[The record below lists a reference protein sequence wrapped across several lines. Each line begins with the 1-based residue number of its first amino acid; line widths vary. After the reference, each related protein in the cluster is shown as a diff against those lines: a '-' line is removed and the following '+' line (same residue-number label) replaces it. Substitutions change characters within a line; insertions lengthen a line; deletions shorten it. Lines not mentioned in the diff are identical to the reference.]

1 MVNKTWQ
8 KDIYVR
14 LESTLVY
21 SDCHKQT
28 PKTAKFFHRIAFW
41 KYVPVTSKEQRKTIP
56 DCSKNLG
63 RDMIISAS
71 GQVKIDNLESCR
83 NLVSSDFIVF

>member
-1 MVNKTWQ
+1 MVNTIWQ

-14 LESTLVY
+14 QKSSVV
-21 SDCHKQT
+21 SGDRHKIP
-28 PKTAKFFHRIAFW
+28 PKTARFFQRICFW
-41 KYVPVTSKEQRKTIP
+41 KYVPVSSNKQRKTIQ
-56 DCSKNLG
+56 DCSNNSG